1 MSPPW
6 LESFLRQAH
15 ARRALFLGPSRV
27 QGSDRDCGVLLP
39 GWSLDSHAFVLV
51 TINPPEVLLGLSVSQ
66 QPLSARL
73 VQRRVRRVPQRR
85 DGESEG
91 LPPPRRFFFVSPG
104 VRTPQ
109 CWTSRQPRTPRF
121 VSQPREISR
130 RADEL
135 PLSAWFSAWFLGRQ
149 GQLRAHRVPTTG
161 RPVGLSSV
169 RGPPLRAS
177 GPAAP
182 AASAALPCLE
192 TDVSCILS
200 HLPFRQETRRQGR
213 HEAMPASTPLVAAEM
228 AETDRPREVQSW

>member
-1 MSPPW
+1 MSLPW

-39 GWSLDSHAFVLV
+39 GWSLDSHAFVLM

-130 RADEL
+130 RANEL
-135 PLSAWFSAWFLGRQ
+135 PLSAWFSFRLVPRTPGAAACTLRTDDGAARRPQLGAWPSSQGLGP
-149 GQLRAHRVPTTG
+149 GSPGGLCSSPVP
-161 RPVGLSSV
+161 
-169 RGPPLRAS
+169 
-177 GPAAP
+177 
-182 AASAALPCLE
+182 
-192 TDVSCILS
+192 
-200 HLPFRQETRRQGR
+200 
-213 HEAMPASTPLVAAEM
+213 
-228 AETDRPREVQSW
+228 